1 MSRVSPAQPD
11 EAAGGAPDGGALPS
25 QLNTALDALSEE
37 WGSALPLIQARW
49 PKYLLQRNSCPSD
62 AVPPRTQAPARP
74 RARRRGHVDVSRRL
88 SSRCGARC
96 TRLAS
101 CVRVAERRPRPPLLQ
116 VWLPKARGQR
126 GGSWLSVDGAPFRMS
141 DAALLPFRERRRV
154 LRRLTQGLS
163 AHLSDAFLRSG
174 ELCFCRG
181 QGLPGRV
188 WATGACEVIQD
199 CQFVSVQ
206 QYSRRTLACTEG
218 LQETICVPVY
228 LRTAPNAPAPAS
240 DDGPVGVIEV
250 VLASSQHAAN
260 GSMLAIEGR
269 VRLSAGGTAAVITSI
284 GTALDAAGL
293 SVCADKQHHGYS
305 GRLDTAPSQ
314 QAPPEATAGTARSS
328 FDAARIAAGFE
339 ETSGSGSDGSNNGST
354 GTSNEPRRYSLDAPR
369 RSGSMARTSSYR
381 SFNGASTISP
391 SRG

>member
-1 MSRVSPAQPD
+1 MA
-11 EAAGGAPDGGALPS
+11 
-25 QLNTALDALSEE
+25 
-37 WGSALPLIQARW
+37 
-49 PKYLLQRNSCPSD
+49 
-62 AVPPRTQAPARP
+62 
-74 RARRRGHVDVSRRL
+74 
-88 SSRCGARC
+88 
-96 TRLAS
+96 
-101 CVRVAERRPRPPLLQ
+101 
-116 VWLPKARGQR
+116 
-126 GGSWLSVDGAPFRMS
+126 

-154 LRRLTQGLS
+154 LHALPKGS
-163 AHLSDAFLRSG
+163 APLSDALPLLSG

-228 LRTAPNAPAPAS
+228 LRTAPDAPAPAS

-293 SVCADKQHHGYS
+293 SVCADKKHHGYS
-305 GRLDTAPSQ
+305 GRQDTAPLQ
-314 QAPPEATAGTARSS
+314 QAPPEAGAGTARSS

-339 ETSGSGSDGSNNGST
+339 ETSGHGSDGSNNGSSNN
-354 GTSNEPRRYSLDAPR
+354 GTSNHEQRRSCADGPR
-369 RSGSMARTSSYR
+369 RSGSMARTPSCR
-381 SFNGASTISP
+381 SFQGTATISP
-391 SRG
+391 SRA